1 MSPISIETVVSIAV
15 ACYISWGIGAND
27 ETMAMAAG
35 GTSWSIDRIVIF
47 GAIFAFVGA
56 VLFGQ
61 IVEKTI
67 GTELLLV
74 EVTYQI
80 ALLIVGA
87 TALWLTVASWFG
99 WPVST
104 THTAV
109 GAIIGFGIMAGGL
122 ETINWEGFSGV
133 FWGWALSPLIGLL
146 IAFVVCLAARFLTG
160 GALAERVIPERGWVY
175 LSLSAGLLTEFWRGA
190 NDVGNA
196 TAFLSVTFAD
206 PLLPRVISGVGMAVG
221 LIILGR
227 KVIYT
232 VGTQITRLP
241 PSATFFTQVATVV
254 TIAVGTLMGLP
265 MSGTHI
271 LVGSI
276 LGAGLAVRSE
286 INRRVVAYVILAWFV
301 TFPAGALF
309 TMLITHTL
317 SYFGLFAF

>member
-1 MSPISIETVVSIAV
+1 MLPMSTETVVSIAV

-35 GTSWSIDRIVIF
+35 GTSWSIDRVVIF
-47 GAIFAFVGA
+47 GAIFAFAGA

-61 IVEKTI
+61 IVERTI
-67 GTELLLV
+67 GTGLLLF
-74 EVTYQI
+74 EVTYQT

-109 GAIIGFGIMAGGL
+109 GAIIGFGFMAGGM
-122 ETINWEGFSGV
+122 ETINWGGFSEV
-133 FWGWALSPLIGLL
+133 FWGWALSPIIGLL
-146 IAFVVCLAARFLTG
+146 ISYVVCLASKLLTEGFLPRRIVQ
-160 GALAERVIPERGWVY
+160 ERVWVY
-175 LSLSAGLLTEFWRGA
+175 LSFSAGLLTEFWRGA

-196 TAFLSVTFAD
+196 TAFLSVTFTD
-206 PLLPRVISGVGMAVG
+206 PLMPRVISGFGMAIG
-221 LIILGR
+221 LIMLGR

-241 PSATFFTQVATVV
+241 ANATFFTQLATVV
-254 TIAVGTLMGLP
+254 TITVGTLMGLP
-265 MSGTHI
+265 ISGTHI

-276 LGAGLAVRSE
+276 LGAGLAVKSE
-286 INRRVVAYVILAWFV
+286 INRRVVAYVVLAWFV
-301 TFPAGALF
+301 TFPAAALF
-309 TMLITHTL
+309 TMLLTHTL
-317 SYFGLFAF
+317 SFLGLFAL